1 MSKKIKLLD
10 LLMYLMETVDSPKHV
25 GALLTFEA
33 AARAPTRTAAAIV
46 AAYRAAKA
54 VPPFNYVPDL
64 SIRALPS
71 FRPVRSMD
79 MDYHVQ
85 HLVLPAGASQKELL
99 KLVADL
105 HEPMLDRN
113 RPGFRVHVIEG
124 LPGQGLAIYL
134 KVHHGLVDGQSV
146 MARIVASL
154 NDAVNS
160 RQMTPFYAVEFADT
174 PLKAPGGFVDR
185 LAALQSSG
193 WSQTVALKDFYVGAV
208 KKGVERLLNKGAT
221 GSLPFA
227 APRLQTNEAIRT
239 PRNFAI
245 LSLPL
250 AEMKTA
256 GKAFGGTINDAA
268 ATVTA
273 AGLTRYL
280 QARGSVPKQP
290 LVAMCPVSL
299 RSPGDTE
306 ATTKASAVFVP
317 LGATRSTVGERMREV
332 VVAMTAAK
340 QDMRAMSNH
349 SAMIYGISAI
359 SLGELVESSRLN
371 LLSNPLANY
380 VLSNVPGTPDAK
392 FLNGARMTGLFP
404 ISALAAGIGLNVT
417 LSSYAGSIDFGFV
430 GNGLSMPDLS
440 ELADC
445 TRAAFD
451 ELKAAA
457 LEAATPSAAKQRA
470 ERPKRVRVAG
480 ASSGKQRAKK

>member
-10 LLMYLMETVDSPKHV
+10 LLMYLTETVDSPKHV

-33 AARAPTRTAAAIV
+33 ADRAPTRTACAIV
-46 AAYRAAKA
+46 AAYRAAKV

-71 FRPVRSMD
+71 FHAVRSMD

-85 HLVLPAGASQKELL
+85 HLVLPAGASQKDLL
-99 KLVADL
+99 KLVAGL

-124 LPGQGLAIYL
+124 LPDQGFAIYL
-134 KVHHGLVDGQSV
+134 KVHHALVDGQSV

-154 NDAVNS
+154 NDAARA
-160 RQMTPFYAVEFADT
+160 RQIKPFFAVEFADT
-174 PLKAPGGFVDR
+174 PIKTPGGFVDR
-185 LAALQSSG
+185 LATLQSSG
-193 WSQTVALKDFYVGAV
+193 WTQTVALKDFYIGTV
-208 KKGVERLLNKGAT
+208 KKGIERLLNKDAT

-227 APRLQTNEAIRT
+227 APRLQTNEPIRT
-239 PRNFAI
+239 PRDFAI

-250 AEMKTA
+250 VEMKAT
-256 GKAFGGTINDAA
+256 GKAFGGTINDVA

-280 QARGSVPKQP
+280 QARGSVPKQA
-290 LVAMCPVSL
+290 LIAMCPVSL
-299 RSPGDTE
+299 RSPGDME
-306 ATTKASAVFVP
+306 ATTKASAIFVP
-317 LGATRSTVGERMREV
+317 LGATRSSVGERMSEV
-332 VVAMTAAK
+332 VAAMTAAK

-349 SAMIYGISAI
+349 SAMIYGISAM
-359 SLGELVESSRLN
+359 SLGEVVESSRLSVV
-371 LLSNPLANY
+371 SNPLANY
-380 VLSNVPGTPDAK
+380 VLSNVPGTPDPK

-404 ISALAAGIGLNVT
+404 ISALGAGIGLNVT

-430 GNGLSMPDLS
+430 GNGLAVPDLS
-440 ELADC
+440 ELADH
-445 TRAAFD
+445 TREAFD

-457 LEAATPSAAKQRA
+457 LEATSPAAAKQPGT
-470 ERPKRVRVAG
+470 RPKRVAVAG
-480 ASSGKQRAKK
+480 ASGGRQRVAA